1 MDLDEQSR
9 QGHDAQRVWN
19 EPSLKKARESVRE
32 AIMQRWASSP
42 VADKEGQHELR
53 LMLKLLDDLEG
64 NLQRAIQ
71 DGKIADIEIERNSK
85 EKFKRRIR
93 GF

>member
-1 MDLDEQSR
+1 MDNDEQFR
-9 QGHDAQRVWN
+9 QGQDAQRVWD
-19 EPSLKKARESVRE
+19 EPSFKKARESVRE
-32 AIMQRWASSP
+32 AILQRWATSP

-71 DGKIADIEIERNSK
+71 DGKIAQLEIERSAK
-85 EKFKRRIR
+85 ERLKRRIR
-93 GF
+93 GL